1 MLQPRGRNR
10 NQMWPRR
17 APGEPEARGPHKPHD
32 RIQLLAPAASGGRAG
47 LGGRG
52 ASCWLPLRREVH
64 SQQPARRG
72 RHPSL
77 PRPGGP
83 STLDPPTVSMSA
95 PTLAQR
101 PGQQQ
106 VALLSSTEPGAP
118 AEVGVKPPPA
128 SPGGLCSR
136 PNHQSQCR
144 AAGSHRRLPILTFSS
159 SGDPNCPQ
167 PQPRQ
172 LQGTQKAGLPCP
184 PSPSRN
190 SHPWQI

>member
-1 MLQPRGRNR
+1 
-10 NQMWPRR
+10 MWPRR
-17 APGEPEARGPHKPHD
+17 APDEPEACGLHKPHD
-32 RIQLLAPAASGGRAG
+32 RIQLLAPAASGGHAG

-52 ASCWLPLRREVH
+52 ASCWLALRREVH

-77 PRPGGP
+77 PRLGSQHTGP
-83 STLDPPTVSMSA
+83 TNSFRVSA
-95 PTLAQR
+95 H
-101 PGQQQ
+101 
-106 VALLSSTEPGAP
+106 SSPEAWTATGRWSCSGNTEPGAP

-128 SPGGLCSR
+128 SPGGLCSS
-136 PNHQSQCR
+136 PNHQSQRR
-144 AAGSHRRLPILTFSS
+144 AAGSHRRLRTLTFSF